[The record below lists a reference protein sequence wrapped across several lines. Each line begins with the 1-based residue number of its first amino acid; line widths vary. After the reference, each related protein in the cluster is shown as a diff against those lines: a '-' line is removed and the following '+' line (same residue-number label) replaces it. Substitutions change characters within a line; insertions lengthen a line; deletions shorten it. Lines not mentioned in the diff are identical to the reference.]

1 MTLVSQHTT
10 CAWLRAD
17 PRLLNVETA
26 IYQEYQH
33 CWSRGHRRCWLGR
46 RARVLGCLEVNA
58 VGCPALSKKIDM
70 TELKGQT

>member
-26 IYQEYQH
+26 IYSMRLQA
-33 CWSRGHRRCWLGR
+33 LLVA
-46 RARVLGCLEVNA
+46 RAPTLLVGEESTRLEV
-58 VGCPALSKKIDM
+58 S
-70 TELKGQT
+70 